1 MADRRTISNPVQ
13 FLHKKTMDEGI
24 ANRSRTIPDRRTISE
39 ELEKYGYVFSMKKSI
54 LLYLGTML
62 VMIALGQYFKL
73 QFIPQIIVILFTA
86 LLLPLFMKNSLR
98 NRYNQRR
105 FSDLNLYM
113 EQFLYSF
120 QKSGKILT
128 TLEEVADL
136 FPQGEFHD
144 TILEAIQV
152 ITNTYDEKNVEA
164 KGLRIIES
172 AYPNGTLSN
181 IHRLAL
187 NVEEDGGEYQTSIR
201 LLLEARQM
209 WADRNYAL
217 LKEKRHQRNRV
228 MLSIL
233 TTLFLCAMI
242 GYMGERLDM
251 AVSGNIVSQVMTVI
265 VLCVDLFIFYRADKK
280 FAQDDAIEERDAIKD
295 ILESKENLKKYNPK
309 NPLDRMGIR
318 IARKRVTRQM
328 EKDFPKWLMQVS
340 LLLQTENVHM
350 AIYRSYSHAPL
361 ILKGDI
367 KKLLE
372 YLDQD
377 PVSIQPYLNFLSDYT
392 LPEVHSTMKM
402 LYSLSEGK
410 GAEASVQIAEVI
422 KRNHEIMDRSAKLSN
437 EDAMAGM
444 QVLFLAPQITGGLKM
459 LVDMVLLFT
468 VYMVQLGN
476 GV

>member
-24 ANRSRTIPDRRTISE
+24 AKSSRTIPDRRTISE

-54 LLYLGTML
+54 LLYLGTMF

-73 QFIPQIIVILFTA
+73 QFIPQMIVILFTA

-350 AIYRSYSHAPL
+350 AIYRSYS
-361 ILKGDI
+361 
-367 KKLLE
+367 
-372 YLDQD
+372 
-377 PVSIQPYLNFLSDYT
+377 QPYLNFLSDYT